1 MGRHCDGQ
9 LIKVVRARQGRE
21 ALAVGQPAIPRYTPP
36 MSKRRDPR
44 PPVAIGHVSIAV
56 RDVAAA
62 ARWFAA
68 LGLREIA
75 EGDDYAVLELRGG
88 THLVVERA
96 ARRIEPGR
104 EAPFDLMYDDIEEA
118 RRHCRRL
125 GLKASPLRATT
136 IHRSFTVAGPEGY
149 RVTINSSHAGKRA
162 V

>member
-1 MGRHCDGQ
+1 M
-9 LIKVVRARQGRE
+9 
-21 ALAVGQPAIPRYTPP
+21 IPRYTPSV
-36 MSKRRDPR
+36 SKPRAPR

-75 EGDDYAVLELRGG
+75 EGVDYAVLELRGG

-96 ARRIEPGR
+96 ARRIKPGND
-104 EAPFDLMYDDIEEA
+104 APFDLMYDDIDKA
-118 RRHCRRL
+118 HNRCRRL
-125 GLKASPLRATT
+125 GFKASRMRATA

-149 RVTINSSHAGKRA
+149 RVTITSSHAGKRP

>member
-1 MGRHCDGQ
+1 M
-9 LIKVVRARQGRE
+9 
-21 ALAVGQPAIPRYTPP
+21 P
-36 MSKRRDPR
+36 KRRDPR

-75 EGDDYAVLELRGG
+75 EGAGYAVLELRGG

-96 ARRIEPGR
+96 ARRVMPGN
-104 EAPFDLMYDDIEEA
+104 EAPFDLMYDDIAEA
-118 RRHCRRL
+118 RKRCQRL
-125 GLKASPLRATT
+125 GLRASRMRASA

-149 RVTINSSHAGKRA
+149 RITITSSHAGKRP

>member
-1 MGRHCDGQ
+1 M
-9 LIKVVRARQGRE
+9 
-21 ALAVGQPAIPRYTPP
+21 PT
-36 MSKRRDPR
+36 RRDPR
-44 PPVAIGHVSIAV
+44 PPVAVGHVSIAV
-56 RDVAAA
+56 HDVAAA

-75 EGDDYAVLELRGG
+75 AGADYAVLELRGG

-96 ARRIEPGR
+96 ARRIRPGR
-104 EAPFDLMYDDIEEA
+104 EAPFDLMYDDIDA
-118 RRHCRRL
+118 AHRRCRRL
-125 GLKASPLRATT
+125 GFKTSRLRAGA

>member
-1 MGRHCDGQ
+1 M
-9 LIKVVRARQGRE
+9 
-21 ALAVGQPAIPRYTPP
+21 P
-36 MSKRRDPR
+36 KRRDPR
-44 PPVAIGHVSIAV
+44 PPAAIGHVSIAV

-75 EGDDYAVLELRGG
+75 AGADYAVLELRGG

-96 ARRIEPGR
+96 ARRIKPGS
-104 EAPFDLMYDDIEEA
+104 EAPFDLMYDDIDA
-118 RRHCRRL
+118 VRGRCQRL
-125 GLKASPLRATT
+125 GLKASRVRATA

-149 RVTINSSHAGKRA
+149 RVTINSSHAGKRP

>member
-1 MGRHCDGQ
+1 M
-9 LIKVVRARQGRE
+9 
-21 ALAVGQPAIPRYTPP
+21 PRYTRP
-36 MSKRRDPR
+36 MPKRRDSR

-75 EGDDYAVLELRGG
+75 EGADYAVLELRGG

-96 ARRIEPGR
+96 ARRIRPGND
-104 EAPFDLMYDDIEEA
+104 APFDLMYDDIDA
-118 RRHCRRL
+118 VHDRCRRL
-125 GLKASPLRATT
+125 GFKASRLRATA

-149 RVTINSSHAGKRA
+149 RVTITSSHAGKRP

>member
-1 MGRHCDGQ
+1 
-9 LIKVVRARQGRE
+9 
-21 ALAVGQPAIPRYTPP
+21 

-62 ARWFAA
+62 TRWFAA

-75 EGDDYAVLELRGG
+75 EGEDFAVLELRGG

-96 ARRIEPGR
+96 ARRIKPGKG
-104 EAPFDLMYDDIEEA
+104 APFDLMYDDIEEA
-118 RRHCRRL
+118 HRRCQRL
-125 GLKASPLRATT
+125 GLKASRMRATA
-136 IHRSFTVAGPEGY
+136 IHRSFIVAGPEGY
-149 RVTINSSHAGKRA
+149 RVTINSSHAGKRP

>member
-1 MGRHCDGQ
+1 M
-9 LIKVVRARQGRE
+9 
-21 ALAVGQPAIPRYTPP
+21 IPRYTPP
-36 MSKRRDPR
+36 MPKRRYPR

-75 EGDDYAVLELRGG
+75 EGADYAVLELRGG

-96 ARRIEPGR
+96 ARRIKPGT
-104 EAPFDLMYDDIEEA
+104 EAPFDLMYDDIDEA
-118 RRHCRRL
+118 HRRCRRL
-125 GLKASPLRATT
+125 GVKASRVRATA

-149 RVTINSSHAGKRA
+149 RVTITSSHAGKRP

>member
-1 MGRHCDGQ
+1 MFSTNWKTALMG
-9 LIKVVRARQGRE
+9 
-21 ALAVGQPAIPRYTPP
+21 IPRYTAP
-36 MSKRRDPR
+36 MPRRRDPR

-75 EGDDYAVLELRGG
+75 EGADYAVLELRGG

-96 ARRIEPGR
+96 ARRIRPGTA
-104 EAPFDLMYDDIEEA
+104 APFDLMYEDIDEV
-118 RRHCRRL
+118 RDRCRRL
-125 GLKASPLRATT
+125 GCRASRLRASA

-149 RVTINSSHAGKRA
+149 RVTITSSHAGKRP

>member
-1 MGRHCDGQ
+1 M
-9 LIKVVRARQGRE
+9 
-21 ALAVGQPAIPRYTPP
+21 P
-36 MSKRRDPR
+36 KRRDPR

-62 ARWFAA
+62 TRWFAA

-75 EGDDYAVLELRGG
+75 AGEDFAVLELRGG

-96 ARRIEPGR
+96 ARRIKPGR
-104 EAPFDLMYDDIEEA
+104 EAPFDLMYDDIDA
-118 RRHCRRL
+118 AHRRCRRL
-125 GLKASPLRATT
+125 RYKTSRVRATA

-149 RVTINSSHAGKRA
+149 RVTINSSHAGKRP